1 MEYTTANKAKASF
14 DDVYNAPTPHGY
26 LDTMTGL
33 GYQIGDQA
41 KPFFTRAIDH
51 IRTANRDQGHSTVL
65 DLGCSYGIGSAL
77 VLHDCTYDSLA
88 EFFKKGEGKDVDV
101 CIAET
106 TEWLARRRIQADVKC
121 VGMDQADKAV
131 HFGEQT
137 GLLARGIAKNL
148 ETGETLTSEE
158 ESCIRQ
164 CNILFSTGAIGYVG
178 PKTLSPI
185 LKLLGKAE
193 PENVGPVIVATLLRM
208 FDPNPIVSCF
218 QEHNFRFEKLSVHP
232 LPQRNF
238 ESKDEQQKTIQLLK
252 ERGIET
258 DGLEE
263 TGVLYA
269 DVYVGARDSD
279 FADFFKAVPNA
290 DH

>member
-1 MEYTTANKAKASF
+1 MEYKTANKATASF
-14 DDVYNAPTPHGY
+14 DDVYDAPTPHAY
-26 LDTMTGL
+26 LEAMTRL
-33 GYQIGDQA
+33 GYRIGDQA

-51 IRTANRDQGHSTVL
+51 MRRANLDQAHSTVL

-88 EFFKKGEGKDVDV
+88 DFFTEGDGSDVDV
-101 CIAET
+101 CIKET
-106 TEWLARRRIQADVKC
+106 TEWLAQRRCHADVKC
-121 VGMDQADKAV
+121 IGLDQAANAV
-131 HFGEQT
+131 RFGEQT

-148 ETGETLTSEE
+148 EIGETLSSEE

-164 CNILFSTGAIGYVG
+164 CDILFSTGAIGYVG

-193 PENVGPVIVATLLRM
+193 PENVGPIIVATVLRM
-208 FDPNPIVSCF
+208 FDPNPIVNCF
-218 QEHNFRFEKLSVHP
+218 QEHDYRFEKLSGPP

-238 ESKDEQQKTIQLLK
+238 ETKDEQQRTIQLLK

-258 DGLEE
+258 AGSEQ
-263 TGVLYA
+263 TGALFA
-269 DVYVGARDSD
+269 DVYVGGRDSD
-279 FADFFKAVPNA
+279 FDHFVKAVSNA